1 MSRLHYII
9 YISIFVFQGFLVGAQ
24 DRSNRGRE
32 FWLGYGF
39 NYTFQNIDGTLPANS
54 QSLQLYISTD
64 RAAEVTVRVHG
75 TGWSRTVSIPAN
87 AVDFSL
93 LIPKSGLDD
102 ARILKEGLS
111 DRGISIESDVPVTV
125 YSHHYNTMVSAA
137 TMLMPKETFGYTYY
151 SVNYAQ
157 DRSGSTSPLTDP
169 VVANGPD
176 WHSWFFVVAPEDGTR
191 IVVVPSDT
199 TQGGWLPGREYSVD
213 LKKGEVYNVMGR
225 MVPGSNLPW
234 SASKDLTGSR
244 IASVTGP
251 DGKCHPIA
259 VFSGSSG
266 IRLCRGDGGENMAQ
280 QMFPAS
286 AWGTRYLTYHMINS
300 ASTDASAPFLNFYR
314 VCVMDPSTVVKRN
327 GTVLTG
333 LKRGFFY
340 EFSST
345 TGDYIESD
353 KPILVSQYTP
363 NANQCVTMNTNSYG
377 DPEMI
382 YLSPIEQG
390 QKDVLFYVTRRSFID
405 YTHAGIY
412 LPKTGVP
419 SLRVNGNPIPAQNV
433 IDHPALPGYSI
444 AVHRFTGAAAQH
456 RISSDSAFNAYIYGV
471 GYFES
476 YGYNA
481 GTLVNNLNAYTN
493 IRNTFSLDPS
503 SDSFTCVKTSFRP
516 RIKVAYRLSSLR
528 WRLGGLPL
536 TGSPQDVTATSPTP
550 VATEKIFGRTYYTYD
565 LDKDLSFDAPGT
577 YEIPVVYTSPEID
590 QCDFTETVNVVVK
603 VREGPKADFEDPGES
618 CLKDSVSFKGKG
630 PHPGFTVDRY
640 RWDFPDLTTQDRKDA
655 LKRFALT
662 GDQPVRYRVFAT
674 NGCTGDT
681 TKTVKIVETPTVA
694 VSMNGR
700 PCVDSLHRFVSSY
713 AGTGHAWYWNF
724 GDGRIDSSRSSAEI
738 SHAYRAAGTDVRLRH
753 WVVTAQ
759 GCSSD
764 TAQLTVARVFPNP
777 RAIDFTHA
785 YDSLCPGATIR
796 FTASSSAGVAGW
808 NWDFGNG
815 ETSAAA
821 SPVQGRYAASGDF
834 DVRLRITDVNGC
846 GSAGTIKTV
855 RILPP
860 PRVDAGPDRSVLPG
874 QSTRLSG
881 SATGGAGP
889 FEYRWSPVLY
899 LDDPNIAAPLS
910 TPTAGVSYSL
920 SVTDRQSGC
929 TGSDSVTVSI
939 IEKFII
945 PNTLTPNGDG
955 INDRW
960 EIPSLNQYPGCVVE
974 VYNTVGQRVYRSVG
988 YPTPWDG
995 THAGRLLPAG
1005 TYYYVIEP
1013 GSGEK
1018 RKAGYVTLL
1027 R

>member
-1 MSRLHYII
+1 MPRLQNII
-9 YISIFVFQGFLVGAQ
+9 FIFIFVGHVLLAGAQ

-199 TQGGWLPGREYSVD
+199 TQGGWLPGREYTID
-213 LKKGEVYNVMGR
+213 LKKGEVLNVMGR

-363 NANQCVTMNTNSYG
+363 NANQCVTMNTVSYG

-444 AVHRFTGAAAQH
+444 AVHRFTGPAAQH

-471 GYFES
+471 GLFES

-493 IRNTFSLDPS
+493 IRNTFSLDPNP
-503 SDSFTCVKTSFRP
+503 DSFTCVKTSFRP

-536 TGSPQDVTATSPTP
+536 SGSPQDVTTSSPTP

-603 VREGPKADFEDPGES
+603 VMEGPKSDFDAAGEF
-618 CLKDSVSFKGKG
+618 CIKDFVALKGTSS
-630 PHPGFTVDRY
+630 HPGFTVDRY
-640 RWDFPDLTTQDRKDA
+640 RWDFPDLTTQDKKDA
-655 LKRFALT
+655 LKRFVST
-662 GDQPVRYRVFAT
+662 GDQPVRYRVFT
-674 NGCTGDT
+674 RNGCTGDT
-681 TKTVKIVETPTVA
+681 TKNVRIVDVPNVA
-694 VSMNGR
+694 FTLSGK
-700 PCVDSLHRFVSSY
+700 PCVDSVQAFRSSSSA
-713 AGTGHAWYWNF
+713 AGQTWQWRF
-724 GDGRIDSSRSSAEI
+724 GDGRADSSKSSPDITHSYRS
-738 SHAYRAAGTDVRLRH
+738 AAGDIEVLH
-753 WVVTAQ
+753 WVVSAQ
-759 GCSSD
+759 GCQSEVGRYTIPRIHS
-764 TAQLTVARVFPNP
+764 NP
-777 RAIDFTHA
+777 MAMDFSIA
-785 YDSLCPGATIR
+785 ADSLCPGTSVR
-796 FTASSSAGVAGW
+796 FTSASMAGVTGW
-808 NWDFGNG
+808 SWDFGNG
-815 ETSAAA
+815 ETSTSP
-821 SPVQGRYAASGDF
+821 SPVLSKYVMSGDF
-834 DVRLRITDVNGC
+834 KAGLRITDVNGC
-846 GSAGTIKTV
+846 GSSS
-855 RILPP
+855 RILPVRIVP
-860 PRVDAGPDRSVLPG
+860 PPQVDAGADRLIKPG
-874 QSTRLSG
+874 ETVRLNG
-881 SATGGAGP
+881 SATGAGP
-889 FEYRWSPVLY
+889 FDYLWEPSSFLDDATLSSPSSRPPNEVLY
-899 LDDPNIAAPLS
+899 R
-910 TPTAGVSYSL
+910 L
-920 SVTDRQSGC
+920 SVNDRSSGC
-929 TGSDSVTVSI
+929 KGSDTVRVRVF
-939 IEKFII
+939 EEFVI
-945 PNTLTPNGDG
+945 PNTFTPNGDG

-960 EIPSLNQYPGCVVE
+960 EIPALRLFPGCVVE
-974 VYNTVGQRVYRSVG
+974 VYNSVGQRLLRSVG